1 MNLNDKELEELQEQ
15 LILIY
20 KFVSQH
26 NMLKDFYYEGIDFK
40 EPIKGD
46 KTTINKLLE
55 LEDAEEMLQNCILE
69 VEELKTGQKF
79 SDENAVKCDKIREI
93 MKSYDLNVLFN
104 KYGMKSLEDV
114 GLLNIKQIL
123 SYL

>member
-1 MNLNDKELEELQEQ
+1 MNLNNEELEKLQEQ
-15 LILIY
+15 LILLY

-26 NMLKDFYYEGIDFK
+26 NMLKEFYYEGLEFK
-40 EPIKGD
+40 EPVKGD

-69 VEELKTGQKF
+69 VEELKTGHKI
-79 SDENAVKCDKIREI
+79 SDDIKCDKIREI
-93 MKSYDLNVLFN
+93 TKSYDLNFLFK

-114 GLLNIKQIL
+114 GMLDIKGIL